1 MCGILG
7 EFSFNSSLIEKYDF
21 LKLLELSYNRGPDNQ
36 GYYSNNINLQF
47 GFNRLSIL
55 DVSHLANQPIHSNDG
70 RYTMVYNGE
79 IYNYKDIRK
88 ILEKNRV
95 GIKSTGDTEVLINA
109 FSLFGIEKTIKML
122 DGMYAIGLF
131 DKKDNTLSLI
141 RDFAGIKPLHYGINN
156 NRVIFSSQYNQISNH
171 PSFIN
176 IEIDL
181 EVLKLYLAQ
190 HFIPAPFGLLKNS
203 FQVEPGEIIQFDIY
217 GKYRKSRYWEL
228 PKYVEPLIFDKNEAQ
243 ELIKTELS
251 DAVKSEMIS
260 DMPLGALL
268 SSGID
273 STMICYYAKKNMN
286 GILHTITIGNDSIR
300 HDESEFVKENIENL
314 GIGGRVEKIDANIV
328 SSIFSDL
335 SSSMTEPFADFSII
349 PTFFASKIAKK
360 DISVALTGDG
370 GDELFF
376 GYERFWSIAKNIG
389 MHEYPYP
396 IKYLIYLFDK
406 IFYQNS
412 NLNGAGLYRYQNEA
426 HFNMHSRFKSDAI
439 HRIFPYLKGIHYPS
453 NYNNYDYPNTK
464 NEFELIQYMRHAEF
478 YGMMQKTLR
487 KVDQASMANSLE
499 LRVPFLK
506 KSFIEATLKID
517 PYLSYGPNKKKV
529 SGKKILLKEL
539 LKKEVPSVQFDGIKR
554 GFSIPLSAWLKTE
567 LFKPIN
573 DTIMHSSNIDYFD
586 IEVNEMEKI
595 FDSHLNDDIDNKWP
609 IFTIYSLFNWRSN
622 QSV

>member
-7 EFSFNSSLIEKYDF
+7 EFSFGSSLIEKSDF
-21 LKLLELSYNRGPDNQ
+21 LKLLELSQKRGPDNQ

-55 DVSHLANQPIHSNDG
+55 DVSYLANQPIHSNNG

-79 IYNYKDIRK
+79 IYNYRDIRK
-88 ILEKNRV
+88 ILKKNRV
-95 GIKSTGDTEVLINA
+95 SIKSTGDTEVLVNA

-122 DGMYAIGLF
+122 DGMFAIGLY
-131 DKKDNTLSLI
+131 DNKNKSLFLI

-156 NRVIFSSQYNQISNH
+156 NRVIFASQYNQISNH

-176 IEIDL
+176 SKIDL
-181 EVLKLYLAQ
+181 EVLKLYLTQ

-203 FQVEPGEIIQFDIY
+203 FQVEPGEVIKFDIN
-217 GKYRKSRYWEL
+217 GRCRKSRYWEL
-228 PKYVEPLIFDKNEAQ
+228 PKYVDPLISDKNEAQ
-243 ELIKTELS
+243 KLIKTELS
-251 DAVKSEMIS
+251 DAVDSELVS
-260 DMPLGALL
+260 DVPLGGLL

-273 STMICYYAKKNMN
+273 STMICYFAKKNMN
-286 GILHTITIGNDSIR
+286 GALNTITIGNDSSI
-300 HDESEFVKENIENL
+300 HDECRLAKKNINN
-314 GIGGRVEKIDANIV
+314 IGFKSKIEKIDANIV
-328 SSIFSDL
+328 KSMFKDL
-335 SSSMTEPFADFSII
+335 SNSITEPFADFSII
-349 PTFFASKIAKK
+349 PTFFASKIAKR
-360 DISVALTGDG
+360 DITVGLTGDG

-389 MHEYPYP
+389 IYGYPYP

-412 NLNGAGLYRYQNEA
+412 NINGAGLYRYQNEA
-426 HFNMHSRFKSDAI
+426 HFDMHSRFKTNMI
-439 HRIFPYLKGIHYPS
+439 HRIFPYLKGINYPS
-453 NYNNYDYPNTK
+453 AYNNYDYPNTK
-464 NEFELIQYMRHAEF
+464 NELELIQYMRHAEF

-487 KVDQASMANSLE
+487 KVDQASMGNSLE

-539 LKKEVPSVQFDGIKR
+539 FKKEVPSVEFDDIKR
-554 GFSIPLSAWLKTE
+554 GFSIPLTKWLKTE

-573 DTIMHSSNIDYFD
+573 DAIMHSPSIDYFD
-586 IEVNEMEKI
+586 LEVNEMKNI
-595 FDSHLNDDIDNKWP
+595 FDSHLNDGIDNKWP
-609 IFTIYSLFNWRSN
+609 IFTIYSLFNWRNN
-622 QSV
+622 QLV